1 MNFRELEIKGV
12 IEITPTVFND
22 SRGYFF
28 EFFHRQTFAK
38 NGIAEDFLQ
47 DNHSYSL
54 PGVIRGL
61 HFQKTPH
68 AQKKLVRILK
78 GKIFDVAVDLR
89 RDSPTFGQSISL
101 IMDDQKHNMIYIPGG
116 FAHGFAAM
124 EESIVNYKCTALY
137 HKESEC
143 GIRFDDPRLNIQ
155 WPVDQ
160 AIVSDKDKI
169 LKSFDELVKL
179 GEI

>member
-68 AQKKLVRILK
+68 AQGKLVRVLK

-101 IMDDQKHNMIYIPGG
+101 IMDDQKHNMI
-116 FAHGFAAM
+116 
-124 EESIVNYKCTALY
+124 
-137 HKESEC
+137 
-143 GIRFDDPRLNIQ
+143 
-155 WPVDQ
+155 
-160 AIVSDKDKI
+160 
-169 LKSFDELVKL
+169 
-179 GEI
+179 